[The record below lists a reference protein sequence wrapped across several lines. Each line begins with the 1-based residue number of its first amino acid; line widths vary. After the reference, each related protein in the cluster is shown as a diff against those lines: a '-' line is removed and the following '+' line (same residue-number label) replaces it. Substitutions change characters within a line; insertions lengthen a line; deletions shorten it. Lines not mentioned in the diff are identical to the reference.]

1 MRQEI
6 MGFGVFSGISWT
18 IRKQCASRCRQITT
32 QTPCHSILTGRVLF
46 LTPSQQYQS
55 TKDTWMGSHN
65 DKCTISLLNG
75 RCSRHQRSTSRHLLA
90 VPRFRLAVGGS
101 QLLARCHET
110 HYRILS
116 GIQRAAQTVLGVY
129 LERTY
134 AFSALTLLVGRQ
146 EGHSGLQNTAWR
158 DAGVVVC
165 LERGADLHMAQ
176 LIPVPLTVSCSSK
189 IQIGYTFLVP
199 AHPGSPGQ
207 CAVKRVCVCV
217 RTYLLARY

>member
-1 MRQEI
+1 

-32 QTPCHSILTGRVLF
+32 QTPCHLILTGRVLF

-101 QLLARCHET
+101 QLLARWPGT
-110 HYRILS
+110 HSRILS

-129 LERTY
+129 LERFLQCFDTVGWAAGS
-134 AFSALTLLVGRQ
+134 AFRPAKYCVAGCWRGCLSGARCRLAYGPADSSATHCLL
-146 EGHSGLQNTAWR
+146 LQ
-158 DAGVVVC
+158 
-165 LERGADLHMAQ
+165 
-176 LIPVPLTVSCSSK
+176 
-189 IQIGYTFLVP
+189 
-199 AHPGSPGQ
+199 
-207 CAVKRVCVCV
+207 
-217 RTYLLARY
+217 